1 MKQLVFF
8 VLVVVLGFLGL
19 SMVLYPSIEE
29 KKDIVLSEP
38 QLTGVGGVLHKA
50 TDIKVSNGTTEESKD
65 VPETTVDLTNA
76 KYTQDV
82 MLVNI
87 PNLDV
92 SVCYLAVAG
101 ECAFG
106 YSGTNHEIMIKRE
119 VFHRGDVPQ
128 DTPKDTPESPH

>member
-1 MKQLVFF
+1 MKQVYLVLFT
-8 VLVVVLGFLGL
+8 LVMALGIAIF
-19 SMVLYPSIEE
+19 SLYPPETR
-29 KKDIVLSEP
+29 KDIVLSEP
-38 QLTGVGGVLHKA
+38 QLTGVGGVLHKTGA
-50 TDIKVSNGTTEESKD
+50 VEESKD
-65 VPETTVDLTNA
+65 VPETTVDASTGVAPN
-76 KYTQDV
+76 QDV

-87 PNLDV
+87 PNVDI